1 MKIKILILFSL
12 LNFTF
17 VKAQNSAPETKNIG
31 NVSGS
36 ISGKVVD
43 KKTNEAIPYASV
55 TIKDGAKVVSGGI
68 TKENG
73 SFTISNLI
81 LQELTIEVQFMGY
94 KKQVSNVTLNSEN
107 KNITLKTIALEE
119 EATQLTEVSIVKE
132 RSSIE
137 QKIDRKVV
145 TVGKDLVASGTTA
158 SEIMNNIPTVSVD
171 PQTKELS
178 LRGNTNVKVLVDGK
192 PTNIDATQLLQ
203 QIPSSSIKQIEL
215 ITNPSAKYSPEGMSG
230 IINIILH
237 KNANTGFNGSINS
250 GVTFGITPRLN
261 TALNLNYK
269 VGKVNIYSNYGL
281 NHGKNRNHGYVNS
294 FRPSL
299 ENEQQFEFNTLN
311 TSHLL
316 KLGMDYYID
325 DKNTFSIYTN
335 QNITNGSGNGL
346 TDVNYLSVLNS
357 DSSQLFQ
364 SKSDNN
370 TQTYDLDFK
379 HDFTKKGENIEFQ
392 ANVSNTKNKENT
404 TYDSTEFNP
413 NSNSSKINI
422 VHGNT
427 NYIQFNVDYV
437 NPLTETTKLEVGAE
451 TRIQNTENNFDESTS
466 KPSVFNST
474 TADNDF
480 TFNRNISSL
489 YTNYS
494 KKWDKWSGQIGVRIE
509 NYAIDGDFQR
519 NENSVNPT
527 TSFSGNQATKDNI
540 FSVYPSAFF
549 TYAANDK
556 NSFNFNYS
564 RRVDRPSIGQISPIR
579 ERTSPLVEFRGNPEL
594 EPQFTNSFEVNYTR
608 TTKIGSIT
616 SGVFYRQINN
626 EINRTIYK
634 NPSDSKQDIVSYS
647 NFDNNNAFGVETSAN
662 LKFAKWWSANASADA
677 YFKTVKGTVEN
688 ANTGLMEN
696 GEIDVVSFN
705 ARVNQTFTATKNLKI
720 NLFGMYRGRDLGLQF
735 ERSPM
740 YKADIGATY
749 SILKGKGSI
758 TGRLNDIFNTMHFQF
773 DGSIPY
779 KQAGAFYWESRTV
792 YVGLNYMFG
801 GGKNKALQRK
811 QRDANET
818 QSGGGMM

>member
-1 MKIKILILFSL
+1 MKLKILLICIL
-12 LNFTF
+12 
-17 VKAQNSAPETKNIG
+17 AQFANLYAQTSVPETPN
-31 NVSGS
+31 SGS
-36 ISGKVVD
+36 ISGKIID

-55 TIKDGAKVVSGGI
+55 TVKEGAKILTGGI

-73 SFTISNLI
+73 TFTISNLK
-81 LQELTIEVQFMGY
+81 LQELTIEIQFMGY
-94 KKQVSNVTLNSEN
+94 KKQVINVTLTTEN

-119 EATQLTEVSIVKE
+119 ESTQLSEISIVKE

-145 TVGKDLVASGTTA
+145 TIGKDLIASGTTA
-158 SEIMNNIPTVSVD
+158 SEIMNNIPTVSID

-250 GVTFGITPRLN
+250 GVTFGITPKLN

-281 NHGKNRNHGYVNS
+281 NHGKNKNHGYINS
-294 FRPSL
+294 FRPGL
-299 ENEQQFEFNTLN
+299 ENEQKFDFDNLN

-316 KLGMDYYID
+316 KLGLDYYIN

-335 QNITNGSGNGL
+335 QNITNGSGSGL
-346 TDVNYLSVLNS
+346 TDVNYNYLSNS
-357 DSSQLFQ
+357 NSSQLFK
-364 SKSDNN
+364 SESDNN

-379 HDFTKKGENIEFQ
+379 HDFTKKGENLEFQ
-392 ANVSNTKNKENT
+392 VNVSNTKSPE
-404 TYDSTEFNP
+404 
-413 NSNSSKINI
+413 
-422 VHGNT
+422 NT
-427 NYIQFNVDYV
+427 NYNETEGAPTKTTLKNNDIVRNTDYLQINIDYV
-437 NPLTETTKLEVGAE
+437 NPISETTKLEIGAE
-451 TRIQNTENNFDESTS
+451 TRIQNITNNFDETVSEATLPYN
-466 KPSVFNST
+466 KIGNSNFKF
-474 TADNDF
+474 D
-480 TFNRNISSL
+480 RNISAI

-494 KKWDKWSGQIGVRIE
+494 KQWKKWSAQLGVRLEHYNIQ
-509 NYAIDGDFQR
+509 GDFK
-519 NENSVNPT
+519 NVVNSSKPTENLNDNNSIE
-527 TSFSGNQATKDNI
+527 DNI

-549 TYAANDK
+549 TYAASEK

-564 RRVDRPSIGQISPIR
+564 RRVDRPSVGQISPIR
-579 ERTSPLVEFRGNPEL
+579 EWTTVLVESRGNPNL
-594 EPQFTNSFEVNYTR
+594 QPQFTNSFEVNYTR
-608 TTKIGSIT
+608 TAKLGSIT
-616 SGVFYRQINN
+616 SGVFYRQIND
-626 EINRTIYK
+626 EIGRVIYK
-634 NPSDSKQDIVSYS
+634 NPADNKQDIISYD
-647 NFDNNNAFGVETSAN
+647 NFENNNAFGLEVSTN
-662 LKFAKWWSANASADA
+662 LKLAKWWSVNASTDA
-677 YFKTVKGTVEN
+677 YFKTVKGTVQN
-688 ANTGLMEN
+688 ANTGLQEK
-696 GEIDVVSFN
+696 GEVDVVSFN
-705 ARVNQTFTATKNLKI
+705 VRANQTFTATKNLKI
-720 NLFGMYRGRDLGLQF
+720 NLFGIYRGRDLGLQY

-773 DGSIPY
+773 NGNIPY
-779 KQAGAFYWESRTV
+779 KQEGAFYWESRTV
-792 YVGLNYMFG
+792 YIGLNYMFG

-811 QRDANET
+811 QRDTNET
-818 QSGGGMM
+818 QGSGGLL

>member
-1 MKIKILILFSL
+1 MKIKILIFFTL

-17 VKAQNSAPETKNIG
+17 VKAQNS
-31 NVSGS
+31 GS
-36 ISGKVVD
+36 ISGKVID
-43 KKTNEAIPYASV
+43 KKTNEPIPYASITV
-55 TIKDGAKVVSGGI
+55 KNGAKVISGAI

-73 SFTISNLI
+73 TFAISNI
-81 LQELTIEVQFMGY
+81 ALQEITVEVQFMGY
-94 KKQVSNVTLNSEN
+94 KKQVTNITLTPEN
-107 KNITLKTIALEE
+107 KSITLKTITLEE
-119 EATQLTEVSIVKE
+119 ESTNLNEVSIVKE

-145 TVGKDLVASGTTA
+145 NVGKDLIASGTTA

-203 QIPSSSIKQIEL
+203 QIPSASIKQIEL
-215 ITNPSAKYSPEGMSG
+215 ITNPSAKYNPEGMSG

-250 GVTFGITPRLN
+250 GVTFGVTPKLN

-281 NHGKNRNHGYVNS
+281 NHGKNRNYGNINS
-294 FRPSL
+294 FRPGL

-316 KLGMDYYID
+316 KLGMDYYIN

-335 QNITNGSGNGL
+335 QNITNANGNGL
-346 TDVNYLSVLNS
+346 TNVNYIDPLGS
-357 DSSQLFQ
+357 DSSQLFT
-364 SKSDNN
+364 SKPDNN
-370 TQTYDLDFK
+370 TQTYDVDFK
-379 HDFTKKGENIEFQ
+379 HDFVKKGENVEFQ
-392 ANVSNTKNKENT
+392 ANVSSTKSNENT
-404 TYDSTEFNP
+404 NYDLTEFNP
-413 NSNSSKINI
+413 TSNSEKINI
-422 VHGNT
+422 IHGST

-437 NPLTETTKLEVGAE
+437 NPLTETTKLEIGAE
-451 TRIQNTENNFDESTS
+451 TRIQNTKNNFGESFS
-466 KPSVFNST
+466 KPSIFNST
-474 TADNDF
+474 TANYNF
-480 TFNRNISSL
+480 TFDRNISAI

-494 KKWDKWSGQIGVRIE
+494 KQWKKWSGQIGVRIE
-509 NYAIDGDFQR
+509 NYAIDGDFQK
-519 NENSVNPT
+519 NETSVNPT
-527 TSFSGNQATKDNI
+527 TSFSGNQTIKDNI

-549 TYAANDK
+549 TYAASEK
-556 NSFNFNYS
+556 NSFNFTYS

-579 ERTSPLVEFRGNPEL
+579 EWTTPLVESRGNPEL
-594 EPQFTNSFEVNYTR
+594 QPQFTNSFEVNYTR
-608 TTKIGSIT
+608 TAKIGSIT
-616 SGVFYRQINN
+616 SGVFYRQIND
-626 EINRTIYK
+626 EISRTIYK
-634 NPSDSKQDIVSYS
+634 NPSNNNQDILSYA
-647 NFDNNNAFGVETSAN
+647 NFNNNNAFGIEVSTN
-662 LKFAKWWSANASADA
+662 LKLAKWWSVNASSDA
-677 YFKTVKGTVEN
+677 YFKTVKGTVQN

-696 GEIDVVSFN
+696 GQIDVISFN
-705 ARVNQTFTATKNLKI
+705 ARLNQTFTATKNLKL

-818 QSGGGMM
+818 QGGGGLL